1 MGAFP
6 EPAPRADD
14 VCRRASAA
22 ETGADDGVDAV
33 RWLPEG
39 ALRASRSTVSRLIAP
54 RPTASRPRGRRLF
67 AAAALAFLV
76 GTAPDPAVAPSA
88 AAHDRGDLRGDLRAD
103 LRETLRGD
111 LHETL
116 DLRGA
121 SFARPA
127 AGDPASPADAW
138 TGEMFQA
145 ETFSPDA
152 IPGTAWAGQPLP
164 EEQPPTP
171 HLIEAQLRAL
181 VAATARARPA
191 ADPDEVLRFGG
202 TSVRRGLAEAILRA
216 AAATDVDP
224 VYMMAL
230 ADKESS
236 FSPAVKAATSSAEGL
251 FQFIARSWLAAVK
264 TFGPRHGLVA
274 EAAAIELRDGDPVVA
289 DEARR
294 AEILALR
301 RDPYLAGLMAGEML
315 KRDRARIES
324 RLGREL
330 KVSEFYFAHFLG
342 EAGAGRLMELAED
355 KPSALAVRA
364 FRAAA
369 KANRSLFTE
378 RQGRRRRSLTVAE
391 VYDRIDR
398 MIDGR
403 LDRFAEVTRV
413 VQRF

>member
-6 EPAPRADD
+6 EPALCADDACRLVPGPVLWLPRAAGT
-14 VCRRASAA
+14 RRRSA
-22 ETGADDGVDAV
+22 G
-33 RWLPEG
+33 
-39 ALRASRSTVSRLIAP
+39 
-54 RPTASRPRGRRLF
+54 RGRRLL
-67 AAAALAFLV
+67 AAAALALLV

-88 AAHDRGDLRGDLRAD
+88 AAHDREALDLRATALVETAQVETTLIERRLEGPP
-103 LRETLRGD
+103 LREATVAEGL
-111 LHETL
+111 
-116 DLRGA
+116 
-121 SFARPA
+121 
-127 AGDPASPADAW
+127 AW
-138 TGEMFQA
+138 DGL
-145 ETFSPDA
+145 
-152 IPGTAWAGQPLP
+152 PLA

-181 VAATARARPA
+181 VAAAARPRGPA
-191 ADPDEVLRFGG
+191 ANPDEILRFGATG
-202 TSVRRGLAEAILRA
+202 VRRGLAETILRA

-236 FSPAVKAATSSAEGL
+236 FSPEVKAATSSAEGL
-251 FQFIARSWLAAVK
+251 FQFISRSWLAAMK
-264 TFGPRHGLVA
+264 AFGPRHGLAA
-274 EAAAIELRDGDPVVA
+274 EAAAIEFRDGEPVVA

-294 AEILALR
+294 TEILALR
-301 RDPYLAGLMAGEML
+301 RDPYVAGLMAGEVL

-330 KVSEFYFAHFLG
+330 KVSELYFAHFLG
-342 EAGAGRLMELAED
+342 EAGAGRLMRLAEG

-369 KANRSLFTE
+369 KANRGLFTE

-391 VYDRIDR
+391 VYGRIDR

-413 VQRF
+413 VRAF